1 MIEAAPEAV
10 VSPVV
15 EGAEPGQLAPR
26 HGTPAHYLAAHTRGH
41 SSHTPAA
48 TWGYMIYLHC
58 AYLLSSFIRE
68 PIKKNMWKI
77 PHLGGGGPD
86 PGIFHI

>member
-1 MIEAAPEAV
+1 MIDDRPEAV

-48 TWGYMIYLHC
+48 TWGMYPLIYTVLIYC
-58 AYLLSSFIRE
+58 LPLL
-68 PIKKNMWKI
+68 
-77 PHLGGGGPD
+77 LTL
-86 PGIFHI
+86 

>member
-1 MIEAAPEAV
+1 MINVRPEAV

-26 HGTPAHYLAAHTRGH
+26 HGTPAHYLAANTRGH

-48 TWGYMIYLHC
+48 TCRDISILFTLSAYIIDFMI
-58 AYLLSSFIRE
+58 LLF
-68 PIKKNMWKI
+68 
-77 PHLGGGGPD
+77 
-86 PGIFHI
+86 FF

>member
-48 TWGYMIYLHC
+48 TCRDISTLCLTTVFLIIDFMI
-58 AYLLSSFIRE
+58 LLF
-68 PIKKNMWKI
+68 
-77 PHLGGGGPD
+77 
-86 PGIFHI
+86 FF

>member
-48 TWGYMIYLHC
+48 TWGIYLS
-58 AYLLSSFIRE
+58 YLLSSFIFDF
-68 PIKKNMWKI
+68 II
-77 PHLGGGGPD
+77 IL
-86 PGIFHI
+86 FFF